1 MKKDSEEIEKL
12 QEAISK
18 VEICGK
24 HKIKLQRTP
33 RRKPRPCTLTLRW
46 TSLELQP
53 PVYHPNRRELEAMV
67 VNVLLAQEENPP
79 PREKSVKWLLLTT
92 LPVTNLD
99 QAVQCLEW
107 YTARWLI
114 ERYHYTL
121 KSACRLEQ
129 LQLEQA
135 HRIEKALATYAI
147 VAWRLLWLTYQAR
160 VKPEETVENVLET
173 IEWEILYRYHHQK
186 NPTPQDIPTISECV
200 VWIAKLG
207 GFLGRKSDGNPG
219 VKTLWRGL
227 TKLDGMVMGWQLCQQ
242 INSSESS
249 VML

>member
-12 QEAISK
+12 QEAIAG
-18 VEICGK
+18 VEVCGK

-46 TSLELQP
+46 TSVELQP
-53 PVYHPNRRELEAMV
+53 PVYHPNRRELEPMV

-79 PREKSVKWLLLTT
+79 PREKPVKWLLLTT

-121 KSACRLEQ
+121 KSGCRLEQ

-135 HRIEKALATYAI
+135 DRIEKALATYAI
-147 VAWRLLWLTYQAR
+147 VAWRLLWLTYAGAVRSRSAALRQNAKCSVEMVAMKIR
-160 VKPEETVENVLET
+160 V
-173 IEWEILYRYHHQK
+173 W
-186 NPTPQDIPTISECV
+186 
-200 VWIAKLG
+200 
-207 GFLGRKSDGNPG
+207 KS
-219 VKTLWRGL
+219 
-227 TKLDGMVMGWQLCQQ
+227 
-242 INSSESS
+242 
-249 VML
+249 